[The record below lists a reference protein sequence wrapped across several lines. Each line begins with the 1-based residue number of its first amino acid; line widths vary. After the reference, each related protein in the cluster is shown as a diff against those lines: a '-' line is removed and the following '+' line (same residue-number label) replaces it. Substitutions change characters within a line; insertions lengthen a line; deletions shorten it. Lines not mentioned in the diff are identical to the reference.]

1 VTVVPESDHV
11 FTPLEAQARV
21 LDAVCAWANSLQNE

>member
-1 VTVVPESDHV
+1 V